1 MVVTSVIVAS
11 QGGIATATSGSV
23 IFSEYVEGSGD
34 NQALELYNATA
45 ATVDLSSYTIEI
57 YADGANIFSPTNTVG
72 LIGTLG
78 SGDTVVVVRAG
89 SSLPGAFQAGSLI
102 FDGNDAI
109 VLRDGSAIV
118 DVIGQV
124 GLDDATEWGTGDVST
139 QDNTLRRIASV
150 CDGRT
155 DPVNTF
161 DPSLEWTGF
170 ALDTFDGLGSHSS
183 NCLAP
188 PPPPAPSDP
197 LINEFVANHAG
208 PDTNE
213 FVEVSGDASTDYS
226 AFTVLALEGDTSKG
240 VIDGVF
246 PVGSTDASGYWTTGF
261 VANVLENGTQSLLL
275 VEGFTGAAGDDLDT
289 DDDGVLDVTPW
300 TRVVDDVAVNDGGAG
315 DQTYSSTVL
324 DTVFSGGSFAPGGA
338 SRIPDSTDT
347 DAVADWLPNDFSG
360 EGFSGFSGTPVD
372 GEAVNTPGAV
382 NVAATTPPPV
392 PAVLVINEV
401 DYDQPGTD
409 TAEFIEILNV
419 GGEAADLSQ
428 YTLELFNGNGDTVY
442 NTIVLS
448 GSLAPGAY
456 YVVCG
461 DGGNVDNCDQ
471 VETGFSVQNGA
482 PDGLSL
488 VHASE
493 GVVDSVSYEGVST
506 AFGEGSAA
514 PADSNDVGRVNESIS
529 RIPDGTDTDDNGA
542 DFALVCSTPGAVN
555 VDTLVD
561 CEPPADPAV
570 LVINEIDYDQV
581 DGDAAEFVEI
591 MNVGGEAADLSQY
604 TLDLFNGNGDVV
616 YNSIVLSGSL
626 APGAYYVVCGNAA
639 EVANCD
645 LDSSPDTN
653 FLQNGSPDG
662 VSLVHA
668 IDGVVDSVAYEDTS
682 AAFGEGT
689 FAPADSNTIPS
700 VSISRLPDGIDTDD
714 NGADFAL
721 ACSTSGAA
729 NVDTLVDC
737 EPPAPSPL
745 LINEVDADQAG
756 TDSAEFI
763 ELFDGGVGNTDLT
776 GLSIVLYNGSNDQS
790 YRVFDLDGY
799 STNSSGYFVLCGNA
813 SNTSNCDLDVSPD
826 TNLIQNGADAVVLL
840 TGNAGD
846 YPNGSPL
853 PTGGVIDALVYD
865 TGDADDAG
873 LLGLLNPGQPQ
884 VDEDATNSATESNG
898 RCANGTG
905 GALNTNTYTQ
915 GAPTPGEENDC
926 GSPPIPGITLIS
938 AVQGSGATSPF
949 DGQTLTVQGV
959 VTAVFQGPGQIGGFT
974 VQEEDT
980 DVDADPAT
988 SEGIY
993 VFSAEPVTIGE
1004 VVTVTGDVT
1013 EFFGL
1018 TEITG
1023 SVTVVN
1029 ETAMSGTAS
1038 PTAFSL
1044 PMASMDDF
1052 EAIEGMLLNGSGLVV
1067 TEVYNLGRFGEFS
1080 LAGERLPSPT
1090 QVASPGAAAN
1100 AQQAANDLNRVD
1112 FDDTLSGQNPLPVP
1126 YVNGG
1131 TLRGG
1136 ELVDFTGVMF
1146 YSFGDYT
1153 IQPVGDPVFTG
1164 GDRPTT
1170 APDVGGDIQI
1180 AAFNVLNYFNG
1191 DGTGGGFGDVDP
1203 DQRGA
1208 DSLVEFNRQR
1218 DKIIAAIVKLDAE
1231 VIGLMEIENDGFGSL
1246 SAIVDLVDGLNA
1258 VSGAGTYAFVNP
1270 GGAGIGTDAIAVG
1283 LLYKPAEVTPLG
1295 AAMIFDSSID
1305 PAFNDDKNRAVLTQS
1320 FTLNNGRVFTA
1331 AVNHLKSKGSDC
1343 DILGDPDIGDGQ
1355 GNCNITRTTA
1365 AAALASWLASDPTGS
1380 GSDDVFILG
1389 DLNAYAME
1397 DPITT
1402 IEAAGYTNT
1411 LRSFTSAADS
1421 YTYVFR
1427 GQWGSLDYIMAST
1440 EAMTNVTGAAAWRI
1454 NADEPRIL
1462 DYNTEFGQSSN
1473 GLYVNDEFRASDHDP
1488 VVIGYG
1494 PPAIATIP
1502 EIQGSG
1508 SSSPFEDADVIT
1520 TGVVTGDFQ
1529 DSGEQSGFYM
1539 QDPAGDGDPA
1549 TSDGIFV
1556 YYPGGATD
1564 VQVGDLVEVIGTV
1577 DEFFGMTQI
1586 GFATVTVT
1594 GSGTVTP
1601 TDLTLPV
1608 ADREPFEG
1616 MLLSF
1621 PQDMYVSDTFNL
1633 HRFGEA
1639 VLSSGERQFQP
1650 TNNSAP
1656 APGFDNNG
1664 NTVADSLEGTRLLLD
1679 DGSTGQFPTT
1689 VPYLGSD
1696 GTLRLGDSTS
1706 DLVGV
1711 LGYGFGSYRLHPTA
1725 EPTWNG
1731 TNPRPAGP
1739 DVEGDVIVATLNMF
1753 NYWTTID
1760 DGSNGARG
1768 ADSVAERLRQQTK
1781 MVTAVRALGADIIGL
1796 QELENNGDVAV
1807 QDLVDALN
1815 AAEGATVWA
1824 TVAEPAYPGGLGSTN
1839 AIKVGIIYRLD
1850 KVSTVGLAVAD
1861 DDPIFAQ
1868 DRPPIAQTFTWEGD
1882 EFTVVVNHFK
1892 SKSSRNATGADLDQN
1907 DGQAAYNARRTAQA
1921 VALLDFVAELQAS
1934 TGDDDVLVIGDFNSY
1949 AEEDPIT
1956 TLDAGLDNLTKS
1968 FIEPSDR
1975 YSFTFF
1981 GMTGLL
1987 DYAFSTESL
1996 TSKVSS
2002 VDIWHINSDE
2012 PRVLDFNDDII
2023 DPAESGRDFNQ
2034 DIFDGSTVY
2043 RSADHDP
2050 VLVGLEFESPRD
2062 LKTEAL
2068 ERLDAIPPT
2077 GNYWWDLRIKIAMH
2091 WLEAS
2096 LNSSLWE
2103 DDWSLT
2109 PRIGQHVF
2117 RYEEYT
2123 ARVLHR
2129 LEHAPSPLSDEITA
2143 ILELM
2148 AQADYTLAEREI
2160 AEAIE
2165 NGGTQWR
2172 IDRAE
2177 RRLRQGQW
2185 YWDQGRYNRAIQRFR
2200 WAWRDADRA
2209 TAGHPHMAI

>member
-11 QGGIATATSGSV
+11 QGGIATATAGDLF
-23 IFSEYVEGSGD
+23 FSEYVEGSS
-34 NQALELYNATA
+34 NNKALEIYNATGAPVDLSTYSVELYNNGSFTVTSSFVLSGTLANDDVHVVVNFSASTALTNIADSTA
-45 ATVDLSSYTIEI
+45 ALLF
-57 YADGANIFSPTNTVG
+57 N
-72 LIGTLG
+72 
-78 SGDTVVVVRAG
+78 
-89 SSLPGAFQAGSLI
+89 
-102 FDGNDAI
+102 GNDTI
-109 VLRDGSAIV
+109 ILKNGPVII
-118 DVIGQV
+118 DVIGQLAFNP
-124 GLDDATEWGTGDVST
+124 GTEWGTGDVST
-139 QDNTLRRIASV
+139 LDNTIRRLASV
-150 CDGRT
+150 CDGNINT
-155 DPVNTF
+155 VNTF

-170 ALDTFDGLGSHSS
+170 PLDTFDGLGVHASD
-183 NCLAP
+183 CVA
-188 PPPPAPSDP
+188 PPPAPSDP
-197 LINEFVANHAG
+197 LINEFVANHVG
-208 PDTNE
+208 SDTNE
-213 FVEVSGDASTDYS
+213 FIEISGDASVDYS
-226 AFTVLALEGDTSKG
+226 VFTVLALEGDSSKG

-246 PVGSTDASGYWTTGF
+246 PVGSTDASGYWSTGF
-261 VANVLENGTQSLLL
+261 MSSGLENGTQSLLL
-275 VEGFTGAAGDDLDT
+275 VEGFIGTAGDDLDT
-289 DDDGVLDVTPW
+289 DDNGVLDVTPW
-300 TRVVDDVAVNDGGAG
+300 SRVVDDVAVTDGGTG
-315 DQTYSSTVL
+315 DQVYSSVVL
-324 DTVFSGGSFAPGGA
+324 NAAFDGGSFTVGGA
-338 SRIPDSTDT
+338 SRIPDSADT
-347 DAVADWLPNDFSG
+347 DAVTDWMRNDYDG
-360 EGFSGFSGTPVD
+360 EGFSGFPGTPED

-382 NVAATTPPPV
+382 NVAATTPPPAD

-401 DYDQPGTD
+401 DYDQPSSD

-419 GGEAADLSQ
+419 GGETADLSE
-428 YTLELFNGNGDTVY
+428 YTVELFNGNGNVVY
-442 NTIVLS
+442 NTITLS
-448 GSLAPGAY
+448 GSLAPGGY

-471 VETGFSVQNGA
+471 AEAGFSVQNGA

-488 VHASE
+488 VHA
-493 GVVDSVSYEGVST
+493 T
-506 AFGEGSAA
+506 
-514 PADSNDVGRVNESIS
+514 
-529 RIPDGTDTDDNGA
+529 
-542 DFALVCSTPGAVN
+542 
-555 VDTLVD
+555 
-561 CEPPADPAV
+561 
-570 LVINEIDYDQV
+570 
-581 DGDAAEFVEI
+581 
-591 MNVGGEAADLSQY
+591 
-604 TLDLFNGNGDVV
+604 
-616 YNSIVLSGSL
+616 
-626 APGAYYVVCGNAA
+626 
-639 EVANCD
+639 
-645 LDSSPDTN
+645 
-653 FLQNGSPDG
+653 
-662 VSLVHA
+662 
-668 IDGVVDSVAYEDTS
+668 DGVVDSVGYEGLST
-682 AAFGEGT
+682 AGAFGEGAS
-689 FAPADSNTIPS
+689 APTDDSS
-700 VSISRLPDGIDTDD
+700 VVNASISRLPDGIDTDD

-721 ACSTSGAA
+721 ACSTPGAA

-737 EPPAPSPL
+737 EPPAPSPM
-745 LINEVDADQAG
+745 LINEVDADTPG
-756 TDSAEFI
+756 TDVAEFI
-763 ELFDGGVGNTDLT
+763 ELFDGGIGNTDLT
-776 GLSIVLYNGSNDQS
+776 GLSIVLYNGSDDLS
-790 YRVFDLDGY
+790 YRAYDLDGS
-799 STNSSGYFVLCGNA
+799 STGATGYFVLCGNA
-813 SNTSNCDLDVSPD
+813 GNTANCDLDVSPD
-826 TNLIQNGADAVVLL
+826 SGMLQNGADAVVLL
-840 TGNAGD
+840 TGDAVNF
-846 YPNGSPL
+846 PNDSPQ
-853 PTGGVIDALVYD
+853 PTTGVIDAIVYD
-865 TGDADDAG
+865 TNDVDDAG
-873 LLGLLNPGQPQ
+873 LLGLINPGQPQ
-884 VDEDATNSATESNG
+884 VNEDATNSATESNG
-898 RCANGTG
+898 RCANGSG
-905 GALNTNTYTQ
+905 GALNTDTYTQ

-938 AVQGSGATSPF
+938 AVQGSGASSPF
-949 DGQTLTVQGV
+949 EGSTLTIQGV

-974 VQEEDT
+974 VQEEDA
-980 DVDADPAT
+980 DADADPAT

-993 VFSAEPVTIGE
+993 VFSAEPVTVGE
-1004 VVTVTGDVT
+1004 IVTVTGDVT

-1018 TEITG
+1018 TELTG

-1029 ETAMSGTAS
+1029 ETSMSGTAT
-1038 PTAFSL
+1038 PTVFTL

-1052 EAIEGMLLNGSGLVV
+1052 EAIEGMLLTGSGLVV
-1067 TEVYNLGRFGEFS
+1067 TEVYNLGRYGEFS

-1090 QVASPGAAAN
+1090 QVATPGAAAN

-1112 FDDTLSGQNPLPVP
+1112 FDDTLTGQNPLPVP
-1126 YVNGG
+1126 YVDGG

-1146 YSFGDYT
+1146 YTFGDYT
-1153 IQPVGDPVFTG
+1153 IQPTEDPVFTG
-1164 GDRPTT
+1164 GDRPTST
-1170 APDVGGDIQI
+1170 PNVGGDIQI

-1191 DGTGGGFGDVDP
+1191 DGTGGGFGDVDST
-1203 DQRGA
+1203 QRGA
-1208 DSLVEFNRQR
+1208 DSLAEFNRQR

-1258 VSGAGTYAFVNP
+1258 VAGAGTYAFINP
-1270 GGAGIGTDAIAVG
+1270 GGTGIGTDAIAVG

-1305 PAFNDDKNRAVLTQS
+1305 PAFNDAKNRAVLTQS

-1343 DILGDPDIGDGQ
+1343 DILGDPDVGDGQ

-1365 AAALASWLASDPTGS
+1365 AAALAAWLAGDPTGS

-1397 DPITT
+1397 DPIIT

-1421 YTYVFR
+1421 YTYVFK
-1427 GQWGSLDYIMAST
+1427 GQWGSLDYVMASA

-1462 DYNTEFGQSSN
+1462 DYNTEYGQSSN

-1488 VVIGYG
+1488 VVIGYS
-1494 PPAIATIP
+1494 PPAIVTIP

-1508 SSSPFEDADVIT
+1508 SSSPYDGANVIT
-1520 TGVVTGDFQ
+1520 SGVVTGDFQ

-1556 YYPGGATD
+1556 FYPGGSTD

-1577 DEFFGMTQI
+1577 DEFFGMTQV

-1594 GSGTVTP
+1594 GSGTVMP
-1601 TDLTLPV
+1601 TAVTLPV
-1608 ADREPFEG
+1608 ADREPLEG

-1650 TNNSAP
+1650 TNASAP

-1679 DGSTGQFPTT
+1679 DGSTGQFPAT

-1706 DLVGV
+1706 NLVGV
-1711 LGYGFGSYRLHPTA
+1711 LAYGFGSYRLHPTA

-1731 TNPRPAGP
+1731 TNPRPGGP

-1760 DGSNGARG
+1760 DGNNGARG

-1815 AAEGATVWA
+1815 AAEGSTVWA

-1850 KVSTVGLAVAD
+1850 KVATVGLAVAD

-1921 VALLDFVAELQAS
+1921 VALLDFVAELQTS

-2012 PRVLDFNDDII
+2012 PRVLDFNDDIV

-2043 RSADHDP
+2043 RAADHDP

-2165 NGGTQWR
+2165 NGGAQWR